1 MEQASK
7 IPQETHAIDPVCGMS
22 VDLSKGKPSF
32 TYKGVT
38 QHFCC
43 HGCHDK
49 FEADPYFY
57 LSGNNNIKAAKKV
70 EGAKYICPMCPEVEE
85 HDPVP
90 CPSCGMALEVEGGVS
105 DGPNE
110 ELVDFTKR
118 FWVSAVCAVGLII
131 LTMGGWIGIPLRT
144 ALGETTAR
152 WVELILATPVVLWAA
167 KPLMERGWSSLL
179 SRNYN
184 MWTLIML
191 GVGTAYIFSVAGV
204 LLPSL
209 FPTSILDG
217 AGHVPLYFEAAA
229 VITAFVFFGQML
241 ELRARDRTGDA
252 VRALVGLAPSTAR
265 RSTPDGDEYDAPLD
279 NLLEGDHLRVRP
291 GESIPVDGVIE
302 DGQSYIDESMI
313 TGEPVPVS
321 KQTGDRVSTGTLNQ
335 NGTLIVKAEQVGA
348 DTMLSRIVAMVAN
361 AQRSKAP
368 IQRLADQVS
377 SVFVPAVVLVAV
389 LAFLIWSFAFNNIP
403 FGVVAAVSVLVIA
416 CPCAL
421 GLATPMSVTIAS
433 GIGALNGLL
442 IKDARALEEMAK
454 VDVLVVD
461 KTGTLTEG
469 KPSVSDVLALT
480 DVSKN
485 NIISMAASLESGSEH
500 PLARAVLD
508 HANEQGVG
516 LSTVTGFQAIVGQ
529 GVRGVLNGQTVLLGN
544 EALME
549 ASGHSIWTEEIQILQ
564 EQGKT
569 VILLAS
575 DETLIGAIA
584 ISDPIRESAKGT
596 LEALTSEGI
605 EVILATGDNKLTAN
619 HVAKELGLKDVHA
632 GLFPADK
639 KQLVDDLRTKGK
651 RVAMAGDGIN
661 DAPALASADV
671 GIALGSGADV
681 AIESAG
687 VTLLNEDLNG
697 LLKLVR
703 LSRETLKN
711 IKQNLFFAFIY
722 NAVGVPIAAGIL
734 FPVWGVLLSPM
745 IAAAAMSLSSVSVV
759 SNALKLKGVKL

>member
-1 MEQASK
+1 
-7 IPQETHAIDPVCGMS
+7 MS
-22 VDLSKGKPSF
+22 VDLSKGKPSL

-49 FEADPYFY
+49 FEVDPYFY

-90 CPSCGMALEVEGGVS
+90 CPSCGMALEVEGGVL

-110 ELVDFTKR
+110 ELIDFTKR
-118 FWVSAVCAVGLII
+118 FWVSAICAVLIVI
-131 LTMGGWIGIPLRT
+131 LTMGGWVGLPIRDWI
-144 ALGETTAR
+144 GETTAR
-152 WVELILATPVVLWAA
+152 WAELVLATPVVLWAA

-179 SRNYN
+179 SQNYN

-209 FPTSILDG
+209 FPTSILDE
-217 AGHVPLYFEAAA
+217 AGHAPLYFEAAA

-241 ELRARDRTGDA
+241 ELRARERTGDA

-265 RSTPDGDEYDAPLD
+265 RITPDGDEYDAPLD
-279 NLLEGDHLRVRP
+279 NILEGDRLRVRP
-291 GESIPVDGVIE
+291 GENIPVDGMIE

-313 TGEPVPVS
+313 TGEPVPVL
-321 KQTGDRVSTGTLNQ
+321 KQMGDRVSTGTLNQ

-348 DTMLSRIVAMVAN
+348 DTMLSRIVALVAN

-377 SVFVPAVVLVAV
+377 AVFVPAVVLVAV

-454 VDVLVVD
+454 VDVLVID

-469 KPSVSDVLALT
+469 KPSVSDVLAFS
-480 DVSKN
+480 DVSEAD
-485 NIISMAASLESGSEH
+485 IISMAASLERGSEH

-508 HANEQGVG
+508 YATEHGAV
-516 LSTVTGFQAIVGQ
+516 LSTVSDFEAIVGQ
-529 GVRGVLNGQTVLLGN
+529 GVCGLLGGQKVFLGN
-544 EALME
+544 ETLME
-549 ASGHSIWTEEIQILQ
+549 ANGYLIPTEEIQALQ
-564 EQGKT
+564 KQGKT
-569 VILLAS
+569 VIFLAI
-575 DETLIGAIA
+575 DEKFVGAIA
-584 ISDPIRESAKGT
+584 ISDPIRESAKAT
-596 LEALTSEGI
+596 LDALKHEGI
-605 EVILATGDNKLTAN
+605 KVVLATGDNKLTAI
-619 HVAKELGLKDVHA
+619 HVAKELGLDQVHA

-639 KQLVDDLRTKGK
+639 KQLVDDLHAKGK

-661 DAPALASADV
+661 DAPALASADI
-671 GIALGSGADV
+671 GIALGGGADV

-687 VTLLNEDLNG
+687 VTLLNEDLGG

-722 NAVGVPIAAGIL
+722 NAVGVPIAAGLL

-759 SNALKLKGVKL
+759 SNALRLKGMKL

>member
-1 MEQASK
+1 MEHAAT
-7 IPQETHAIDPVCGMS
+7 ITEETHAIDPVCGMS
-22 VDLSKGKPSF
+22 VDLSKGKPSL

-43 HGCHDK
+43 QGCHDK

-85 HDPVP
+85 DDPVP

-110 ELVDFTKR
+110 ELIDFTRR
-118 FWVSAVCAVGLII
+118 FWVSAVCAVLLVI
-131 LTMGGWIGIPLRT
+131 LTMGGWIGIPLRS
-144 ALGETTAR
+144 ALGEVAAR

-179 SRNYN
+179 TRNFN

-191 GVGTAYIFSVAGV
+191 GVGMAYLFSVVGV
-204 LLPSL
+204 FLPQL
-209 FPTSILDG
+209 FPASILD
-217 AGHVPLYFEAAA
+217 AEGHVPLYFEAAA
-229 VITAFVFFGQML
+229 VITAFVFLGQML
-241 ELRARDRTGDA
+241 ELRARDRTSDA
-252 VRALVGLAPSTAR
+252 VRALVGLAPNTAR
-265 RSTPDGDEYDAPLD
+265 RITPDGDEYDAPLD
-279 NLLEGDHLRVRP
+279 NILEGDRLRVRP

-321 KQTGDRVSTGTLNQ
+321 KQLGDRVSTGTLNQ
-335 NGTLIVKAEQVGA
+335 NGTLVVQAEQVGA

-368 IQRLADQVS
+368 IQRLVDQVS
-377 SVFVPAVVLVAV
+377 SIFVPAVVVVAV
-389 LAFLIWSFAFNNIP
+389 LAFLVWSFVFDNIP

-454 VDVLVVD
+454 VDVLVID

-469 KPSVSDVLALT
+469 RPSVSDVLAFS
-480 DVSKN
+480 DVSEN
-485 NIISMAASLESGSEH
+485 DIILMAASLERGSEH

-508 HANEQGVG
+508 HAEERGIE
-516 LSTVTGFQAIVGQ
+516 LSTVTDFEAIVGQ
-529 GVRGVLNGQTVLLGN
+529 GVRGVLDGQTVLLGN

-549 ASGHSIWTEEIQILQ
+549 ANGFSVSIGDIQLLQ

-569 VILLAS
+569 VILLAT
-575 DETLIGAIA
+575 DRGVVGAIA
-584 ISDPIRESAKGT
+584 ISDPIRESAQGT
-596 LEALTSEGI
+596 LDALAHESI
-605 EVILATGDNKLTAN
+605 EVVLATGDNEITAH
-619 HVAKELGLKDVHA
+619 HVAQELGLKDVHA

-639 KQLVDDLRTKGK
+639 QQLVDDLRAKGK

-661 DAPALASADV
+661 DAPALASADI
-671 GIALGSGADV
+671 GIALGTGADV

-703 LSRETLKN
+703 LSRQTLKN

-722 NAVGVPIAAGIL
+722 NAVGVPIAAGVL
-734 FPVWGVLLSPM
+734 FPIWGVLLSPM

-759 SNALKLKGVKL
+759 SNALRLKGVKL

>member
-1 MEQASK
+1 MEQASH
-7 IPQETHAIDPVCGMS
+7 IVQESHAIDPVCGMS
-22 VDLSKGKPSF
+22 VDLSKGKPSL

-43 HGCHDK
+43 QGCHDK
-49 FEADPYFY
+49 FDADPYFY

-90 CPSCGMALEVEGGVS
+90 CPTCGMALEVEGGVS

-110 ELVDFTKR
+110 ELIDFTKR
-118 FWVSAVCAVGLII
+118 FWVSAVCAVLLVI
-131 LTMGGWIGIPLRT
+131 LTMGGLIGIPLRS
-144 ALGETTAR
+144 AMGEMAAR
-152 WVELILATPVVLWAA
+152 WAELVLATPVALWAA
-167 KPLMERGWSSLL
+167 KPLMQRGWSSLL
-179 SRNYN
+179 TRNYN

-191 GVGTAYIFSVAGV
+191 GVGTAYAFSAIGV

-209 FPTSILDG
+209 FPAALLDAEG
-217 AGHVPLYFEAAA
+217 YVPLYFEAAA
-229 VITAFVFFGQML
+229 VIVAFVFFGQLL
-241 ELRARDRTGDA
+241 ELRARERTGDA
-252 VRALVGLAPSTAR
+252 VRALVGLAPNTAR
-265 RSTPDGDEYDAPLD
+265 RITPDGDEYDAPLD
-279 NLLEGDHLRVRP
+279 NILEGDRLRVRP
-291 GESIPVDGVIE
+291 GETVPVDGEIE
-302 DGQSYIDESMI
+302 EGQSYIDESMI

-321 KQTGDRVSTGTLNQ
+321 KQKGDQVRTGTLNQ
-335 NGTLIVKAEQVGA
+335 NGTLIVRAEQVGA

-368 IQRLADQVS
+368 IQRLVDQVS
-377 SVFVPAVVLVAV
+377 YIFVPAVVLVAV
-389 LAFLIWSFAFNNIP
+389 LAFFVWSFVFGNIP
-403 FGVVAAVSVLVIA
+403 FGIVAAVSVLVIA

-433 GIGALNGLL
+433 GMGALNGLL

-454 VDVLVVD
+454 VDVLVID

-469 KPSVSDVLALT
+469 QPLVSDVLALS
-480 DVSKN
+480 DKSEAE
-485 NIISMAASLESGSEH
+485 IISLAASLERGSEH
-500 PLARAVLD
+500 PLARAVIK
-508 HANEQGVG
+508 HAEECRVAF
-516 LSTVTGFQAIVGQ
+516 STVEDFEAITGQ
-529 GVRGVLNGQTVLLGN
+529 GVQGVLDGQFVLLGN
-544 EALME
+544 EAMMADNKISVPKE
-549 ASGHSIWTEEIQILQ
+549 KIQPLQ

-569 VILLAS
+569 VILLGF
-575 DETLIGAIA
+575 EKTLIGAIA

-596 LEALTSEGI
+596 LDALIGEGV
-605 EVILATGDNKLTAN
+605 EVILATGDNKLTA
-619 HVAKELGLKDVHA
+619 HYVAKELGLRDVHA

-639 KQLVDDLRTKGK
+639 KKLVDDLRAKGR

-661 DAPALASADV
+661 DAPALASADI

-687 VTLLNEDLNG
+687 VTLLNEDLSG

-722 NAVGVPIAAGIL
+722 NAVGVPIAAGVL
-734 FPVWGVLLSPM
+734 FQVWGVLLSPM

-759 SNALKLKGVKL
+759 LNALRLKGVKL